1 MSASKHIGS
10 LSMAGAIQ
18 SVFKTPDQ
26 WAIRD
31 QVAWYVSRC
40 EMAGFCSTDD
50 MRRQCAER
58 YLAGKR
64 KVTHPGTAKR
74 KKQEKAT
81 KKILANIPFDLLE
94 AVAQAKQTTAWAQYQ
109 SGNAK
114 AINSVIGP
122 LIKRFNV
129 PVNVIKTIFGTNE

>member
-1 MSASKHIGS
+1 MSLAKYAGS
-10 LSMAGAIQ
+10 LPMAGAIR
-18 SVFKTPDQ
+18 SVFKTPEQ
-26 WAIRD
+26 WVIRD

-58 YLAGKR
+58 YLLGKR
-64 KVTHPGTAKR
+64 KVTPPGTAKR

-81 KKILANIPFDLLE
+81 KKILANIPPDLLD
-94 AVAQAKQTTAWAQYQ
+94 AVDQAKQTTAWAQYQ

-114 AINSVIGP
+114 AMNAVIGP

-129 PVNVIKTIFGTNE
+129 PANVIKTIFGANE